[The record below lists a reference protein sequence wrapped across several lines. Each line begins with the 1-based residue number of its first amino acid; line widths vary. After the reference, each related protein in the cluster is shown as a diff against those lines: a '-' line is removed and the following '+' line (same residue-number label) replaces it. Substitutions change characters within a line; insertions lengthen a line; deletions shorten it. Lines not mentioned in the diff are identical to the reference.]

1 MGQSVAVPGR
11 PADVVGAQGVTRREA
26 EVLEAVRQRLT
37 NAEIARRLF
46 VSERTVESHIAALLR
61 KLQASNRR
69 ALAEIAES
77 LSEAA
82 RAVPP
87 QLNVLTQAGPFVGRD
102 QEFGEIV
109 AWLTPA
115 TSAGPRASLITGEA
129 GIGKS
134 RLVAELA
141 VVAHDAGAAVLLG
154 QCYEDLSRPYE
165 PFVQALAADLAAVP
179 DVEARR
185 RLGCDGAQLI
195 RLLPGEQARFGD
207 LVALPDT
214 DGVVDRAGLHDAIAR
229 YLARASRSVPVF
241 LVIEDIHWAPQGT
254 LELLRHLVR
263 AGNGRVLLAV
273 TARDTPPELNDELA
287 HALAALQRLPV
298 VRRTSLA
305 GLDRD
310 GVDALVKA
318 GRAPGRAVVR
328 DRFVDTVLDQTGGNP
343 LFVRELARALDENS
357 VYVESI
363 SVPVGLRELLAARFR
378 RLSSDDQAVLD
389 LAAVIGAE
397 FDLALLSTATG
408 ASRPA
413 VAEVLE
419 RAEQAGLIAA
429 VPGRPGRFVFA
440 HALIRSA
447 RYDALPAAG
456 RLRLHGAIAGAL
468 ERQPD
473 ADVADLARHWCAA
486 APLGQ
491 PERAVRYARL
501 AAERA
506 RSSVALVEAIRH
518 YESALQAESLLADP
532 SPALRCDLLT
542 GYGEALHRIGDPRHR
557 EILMNA
563 AALAEDLDVERLGR
577 VVFALNEHGWAS
589 RIGSLDEAVTGLAE
603 KALDAAGPEPSA
615 TRARL
620 LAILATEFH
629 LTHHDERRLPLARE
643 ALAIARQLG
652 NMTVLAEILVCYHWA
667 GFDPDNLAERLSVA
681 NELIALGEAIGDR
694 SLVLQGHTCRYSDSL
709 ESGRVEFADGELA
722 LMDRMAREL
731 ELPFFLVRVL
741 RARAR
746 QAAQA
751 GRFHEAD
758 RLQTEMLDLGRAA
771 GLGYVTSVA
780 SHVSALIDMDRGPRP
795 ETVEHLERAAK
806 ERSGFRLPQAVL
818 AELLLG
824 AGRADEARAHVADIG
839 RGGFGEVPRNISWL
853 ATLSLCGHVAALTKD
868 QDACPMLYR
877 LLHPYSGRVGWSGFP
892 VYSVDLVLGSLASA
906 IGEPGAALRYL
917 ESAETLAGRMGAVT
931 HVARARLHRAVLGAD
946 DDLGTGLV
954 AGASTK
960 AVLKE
965 MVAVGAKG
973 VLAEARL
980 LGLA

>member
-1 MGQSVAVPGR
+1 MSPVPAS
-11 PADVVGAQGVTRREA
+11 PADVVRAQRVTRREA
-26 EVLEAVRQRLT
+26 EVLDAVRQRLS
-37 NAEIARRLF
+37 NAEIAQRLF

-61 KLQASNRR
+61 KLQAPNRR
-69 ALAEIAES
+69 ALAEMAES
-77 LSEAA
+77 LAEPA

-87 QLNVLTQAGPFVGRD
+87 QLSVLTEAGPFVGRD
-102 QEFGEIV
+102 RELGEIV

-154 QCYEDLSRPYE
+154 QCHEDLGRPYE

-185 RLGCDGAQLI
+185 RLGSDGAQLI
-195 RLLPGEQARFGD
+195 RLLPGERARFGD
-207 LVALPDT
+207 LVAARDT
-214 DGVVDRAGLHDAIAR
+214 DVGLDRVGLHDAVAR
-229 YLARASRSVPVF
+229 YLARASRSAPVL

-254 LELLRHLVR
+254 LELVRHLAR

-298 VRRTSLA
+298 VRRTALG
-305 GLDRD
+305 GLDRE
-310 GVDALVKA
+310 GVHALVTTV
-318 GRAPGRAVVR
+318 RAPARAVAR

-343 LFVRELARALDENS
+343 LFVRELARALDERA
-357 VYVESI
+357 VYAEAV
-363 SVPVGLRELLAARFR
+363 SVPVGLRELFAARFR
-378 RLSSDDQAVLD
+378 RLSPDDRAVLD

-397 FDLALLSTATG
+397 FDLALLSAG
-408 ASRPA
+408 AGAPRPA

-419 RAEQAGLIAA
+419 RAEQAGLIVA
-429 VPGRPGRFVFA
+429 VPGRPGRFAFA
-440 HALIRSA
+440 HGLIRSA

-456 RLRLHGAIAGAL
+456 RLRLHRAVADAL

-506 RSSVALVEAIRH
+506 RSSVALAEAIRH

-532 SPALRCDLLT
+532 GPALRCDLLT

-557 EILMNA
+557 EILMEA

-589 RIGSLDEAVTGLAE
+589 RIGSLDEAVTGMAE
-603 KALDAAGPEPSA
+603 KALEAAGPGPSA

-620 LAILATEFH
+620 LAILAAEFH
-629 LTHHDERRLPLARE
+629 LTRHDKRRLPLARE
-643 ALAIARQLG
+643 ALAIARHLG
-652 NMTVLAEILVCYHWA
+652 NRTVLAEILVCCHWA
-667 GFDPDNLAERLSVA
+667 GFEPDNLAERLAIA
-681 NELIALGEAIGDR
+681 NEIIALGEAIGDR
-694 SLVLQGHTCRYSDSL
+694 SLVLQGHTCRYVDSL
-709 ESGRVEFADGELA
+709 EGGRAEFADGELA
-722 LMDRMAREL
+722 LMVRMAREL

-741 RARAR
+741 RAHAR
-746 QAAQA
+746 RAAQA
-751 GRFHEAD
+751 GRFDEAD
-758 RLQTEMLDLGRAA
+758 RLQKEILALGQET
-771 GLGYVTSVA
+771 GLGYVETVA
-780 SHVSALIDMDRGPRP
+780 SHVSALVDMDRGPRP
-795 ETVEHLERAAK
+795 ETLEHLERAAE

-818 AELLLG
+818 AELLLA
-824 AGRADEARAHVADIG
+824 AGREDEARAHVADIG

-853 ATLSLCGHVAALTKD
+853 ATLSLCGHVAALTRD
-868 QDACPMLYR
+868 QDACPVLYR
-877 LLHPYSGRVGWSGFP
+877 LLGPYSGRVGWSGFP
-892 VYSVDLVLGSLASA
+892 VYSVDLVLGCLAA
-906 IGEPGAALRYL
+906 VIGEPDAALRYL
-917 ESAETLAGRMGAVT
+917 ESAESLAGRMGAAT
-931 HVARARLHRAVLGAD
+931 HVARARLHRAALGAD
-946 DDLGTGLV
+946 DDLGTDL
-954 AGASTK
+954 AARAS
-960 AVLKE
+960 ANAALEE

-973 VLAEARL
+973 VLTEARL
-980 LGLA
+980 LGLVG